1 VTLPR
6 RRFLQAAA
14 LTPLSALLPPLT
26 VGTATANGPAS
37 VGEIVGSGTVIRV
50 GVLDGLSTSWVGPE
64 SMTTIATVEAMVAG
78 RYQEAVEMVADHGH
92 GPPDPSGRAHS
103 PVMIVPGATAY
114 RITPVTE
121 VTDLRYHL
129 LATPVSRF
137 SALAAPPPGGYT
149 TVSPMP
155 GLEIIERGN
164 WTDRGRKDTIDC
176 WLGSS
181 VFGLGCRADVGL
193 RHGVVHHTVNTNNYG
208 PDDVAHML
216 WLIQRYHMDTRGWDD
231 IGYNFVVDR
240 FGRIWHARDGDIY
253 EPISG
258 AHVSGLNTESMGVA
272 VLGTFSRVDPGQA
285 VIDALTKLLG
295 WKMSLFGVDPL
306 GTTFVRSAGGDFA
319 DDGEMVL
326 LHNISGHRDNQQ
338 TACPGNVLYGR
349 IGEIRTG
356 ASNLVP
362 VFGHLSAEYTLDA
375 IAVTGWVLDR
385 NSPLTPVGVDVSVD
399 GTVAATLTA
408 DTDHPGLDASY
419 PTAGI
424 AHGFDH
430 TVPID
435 IDTTSIL
442 VEAHAVDGNSTKLMN
457 LHLFAGF
464 IDVEPARFFAPGI
477 YWMRRHNLTNGSLP
491 GLFEPMDEV
500 SRAVMATFLWRFMD
514 KPPAS
519 SPAPFD
525 DVVNPSFYAEAV
537 AWLFEAGI
545 TTGVTSTEFR
555 PDDWVTR
562 AQMAAFLWRMCGRI
576 TPTVEVP
583 FVDVPAESYYTDAVR
598 WLSQIDVTTG
608 QTPEIYGS
616 DSPVTRGQLATFL
629 HRLASTPDAW
639 TVVTAPTSV
648 SV

>member
-1 VTLPR
+1 M
-6 RRFLQAAA
+6 
-14 LTPLSALLPPLT
+14 SM
-26 VGTATANGPAS
+26 
-37 VGEIVGSGTVIRV
+37 
-50 GVLDGLSTSWVGPE
+50 SWIGPE
-64 SMTTIATVEAMVAG
+64 SMTTVATVEALVG
-78 RYQEAVEMVADHGH
+78 NVWQEPVEVVADHGH
-92 GPPDPSGRAHS
+92 GPPSTDGRAHG
-103 PVMIVPGATAY
+103 PAMIVPGAAAY
-114 RITPVTE
+114 RITPVGDVPE
-121 VTDLRYHL
+121 MRYHRL
-129 LATPVSRF
+129 GQPGSTLR
-137 SALAAPPPGGYT
+137 ALAAPPPGGYS
-149 TVSPMP
+149 TVSPVP
-155 GLEIIERGN
+155 GLDIIERSN

-193 RHGVVHHTVNTNNYG
+193 RHGVIHHTVNTNSYG
-208 PDDVAHML
+208 PDDVARML
-216 WLIQRYHMDTRGWDD
+216 WLIQSYHMDTRGWDD

-285 VIDALTKLLG
+285 VIDSLVRLLG

-319 DDGEMVL
+319 DDGDMVL
-326 LHNISGHRDNQQ
+326 LNNISGHRDNQQ

-349 IGEIRTG
+349 IGEVRTG
-356 ASNLVP
+356 AADLVP
-362 VFGHLSAEYTLDA
+362 LFGHLSVDYSLDA
-375 IAVTGWVLDR
+375 IAVTGWALDR
-385 NSPLTPVGVDVSVD
+385 SAPLTPVNIEVAVD
-399 GTVAATLTA
+399 GTGANTFTA
-408 DTDHPGLDASY
+408 DIDRPGLDASY

-442 VEAHAVDGNSTKLMN
+442 VEARTTDGRSTKLMN

-477 YWMRRHNLTNGSLP
+477 YWLRRHNLTNGTLP

-514 KPPAS
+514 KPTAA

-525 DVVNPSFYAEAV
+525 DVVAGSFYSEAV
-537 AWLFEAGI
+537 AWLFEAKI

-562 AQMAAFLWRMCGRI
+562 AQMATFLWRMCGRI
-576 TPTVEVP
+576 APTVDVP
-583 FVDVPAESYYTDAVR
+583 FVDIPAESFYTEAVT
-598 WLSQIDVTTG
+598 WLSQIGVTTG
-608 QTPEIYGS
+608 QTSEIYGP
-616 DSPVTRGQLATFL
+616 DAPVTRGELATFL
-629 HRLASTPDAW
+629 HRLASTPAAW
-639 TVVTAPTSV
+639 TVVDPPTPV